1 MNKGVGDSGR
11 TIRSMFAV
19 NLPEIPGHT
28 SGAIAATLQRDLRG
42 ARAAFT
48 VDWTVYRGRTV

>member
-48 VDWTVYRGRTV
+48 VD